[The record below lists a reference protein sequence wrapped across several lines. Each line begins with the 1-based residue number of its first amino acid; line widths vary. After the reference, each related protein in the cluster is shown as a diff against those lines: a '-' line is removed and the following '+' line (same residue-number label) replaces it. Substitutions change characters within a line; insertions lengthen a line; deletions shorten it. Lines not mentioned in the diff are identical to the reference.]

1 MSITPLNYHN
11 VSSPPAVPPPLLHV
25 FSTCSS
31 TTTSTSRGIC
41 SSFLRATLRLS
52 MPVRALLTTFCLAK
66 TSSSSSF
73 HRKIPRLAQPLCDLL
88 HPLHVCRLNL
98 LPVLRVLLPAVLQ
111 GLASS
116 WEEEHVWKSDFISMK
131 LECKGREARSIRKQT
146 NTVLPRVPKRRP
158 VTLHAAAPGCARARL
173 SRHHHPCD
181 YLTFS

>member
-1 MSITPLNYHN
+1 MCPPLQRSPHLSCT
-11 VSSPPAVPPPLLHV
+11 SSQPAPPPPQAPLEV
-25 FSTCSS
+25 FARHSS
-31 TTTSTSRGIC
+31 EQPCDCRCPSGHC
-41 SSFLRATLRLS
+41 Y
-52 MPVRALLTTFCLAK
+52 TTFCLAK